1 MATYTGESTVQASSS
16 LQAYLA
22 GPMRVSNTL
31 NASSTVQGYLAGPMR
46 ISQAL
51 STSSTTKGFLVIASH
66 PAEALVASSG
76 ALYPSEVM
84 TNRAT
89 STLSGTVR
97 VRSTIQQDGG
107 TNDIGL
113 VILG

>member
-51 STSSTTKGFLVIASH
+51 NTSSTTKGFLVIASH
-66 PAEALVASSG
+66 PAEALIASSG
-76 ALYPSEVM
+76 ALHPSEVM

-89 STLSGTVR
+89 SALSGTVR
-97 VRSTIQQDGG
+97 VRSTIQQDGSPIVA
-107 TNDIGL
+107 DQ
-113 VILG
+113 